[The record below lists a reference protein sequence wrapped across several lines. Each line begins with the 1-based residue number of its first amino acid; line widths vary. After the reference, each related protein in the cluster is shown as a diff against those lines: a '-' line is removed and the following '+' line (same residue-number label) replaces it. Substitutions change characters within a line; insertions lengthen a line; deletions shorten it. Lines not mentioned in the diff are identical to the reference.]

1 MGMGKRRKLAVEL
14 TAIAAS
20 FGAVSI
26 LGLQALRRG
35 CDPQAFLCENDSVR
49 EFPSPNRSKRL
60 VLFLRGCGATTG
72 YTTDGSILDANE
84 RLPDESGN
92 TFTAH
97 GAHGPATATDGGRA
111 DLTVAWKGNSE
122 VWIEYPPEV
131 LMMRTKFE
139 VAGVRIV
146 YGPPR

>member
-1 MGMGKRRKLAVEL
+1 MGTGKRRKLAVEL

-20 FGAVSI
+20 FTVVSI

-35 CDPQAFLCENDSVR
+35 CDPEAFLCQNDYVR
-49 EFPSPNRSKRL
+49 EFPSPNRSKRI
-60 VLFLRGCGATTG
+60 VLFLRGCGATTA
-72 YTTDGSILDANE
+72 YTTDGSILDADE

-97 GAHGPATATDGGRA
+97 GAHLPAIAVDGGRA
-111 DLTVAWKGNSE
+111 GLFVAWKSDSE

-131 LMMRTKFE
+131 LMKRTKFE